1 MGRVKLTSRNLN
13 RYTKVYPYV
22 RALPRYVYFA
32 DESFNLESG
41 VVNFEGSDTVT
52 YTFKNTYTTTPT
64 VIATPLNN
72 SFNVFVSSITTT
84 QVVLKASILN
94 NESASIVVVLS

>member
-41 VVNFEGSDTVT
+41 VINFEGNDTVT
-52 YTFKNTYTTTPT
+52 YTFKNSYASVPT
-64 VIATPLNN
+64 VIATPLND

-84 QVVLKASILN
+84 QVVLTASIPN